1 MHRLARGLW
10 CSADAPLDRLQRAVL
25 LQRHLGRPNCSVR
38 LTGVT
43 ALQVLRVPVGL
54 NYGWANRA
62 LGHPVPPRA
71 PELGRHLH
79 HVLHLAWLGA
89 RCKTRDPTVALS
101 KSYGLSSFAGP
112 WESTLVHPVEAL
124 VVAAPMMSRW
134 ALTASLDA
142 LFVHRDLHPVAGPP
156 SSVPQFPSTPFA
168 PADVHAALD
177 SLPPTSRA
185 VAAVRAAL
193 EDAQFPTLSPME
205 TLTRLLAM
213 ACGLP
218 RPTMNFRVE
227 TPLGYSLL
235 DLAWPKSKTA
245 VEFNGRVHSENHEA
259 YKNEMYRNEVLRD
272 LGWKLRIIVFDDLW
286 NPRRAT
292 EWLTWLGEQLEISPR
307 FARLNSSG

>member
-10 CSADAPLDRLQRAVL
+10 CSADAPLDRWQRAVL
-25 LQRHLGRPNCSVR
+25 LQRHLSRPNCSVR

-43 ALQVLRVPVGL
+43 ALQVLGVPVGL

-62 LGHPVPPRA
+62 LGHPLPSRGQ
-71 PELGRHLH
+71 ELGHHLH
-79 HVLHLAWLGA
+79 QVLHLSWLGE
-89 RCKTRDPTVALS
+89 RCKTRDPSVTLS

-142 LFVHRDLHPVAGPP
+142 LFVNRGLHPVAEQPP
-156 SSVPQFPSTPFA
+156 AVWQPGRTPLT
-168 PADVHAALD
+168 PADVHTALD
-177 SLPPTSRA
+177 ALPPTSRA
-185 VAAVRAAL
+185 VRAVRAAL
-193 EDAQFPTLSPME
+193 KDAQVPTLSPME
-205 TLTRLLAM
+205 TLARLLAV

-218 RPTMNFRVE
+218 RPIMNFRVE
-227 TPLGYSLL
+227 TPLGHSLL
-235 DLAWPKSKTA
+235 DLAWPRSKTA
-245 VEFNGRVHSENHEA
+245 VEFNGRVHSQDHEA

-286 NPRRAT
+286 NPRRRV
-292 EWLTWLGEQLEISPR
+292 EWLTWLGRQLGVSAC
-307 FARLNSSG
+307 FARLHPSG